1 MDLLLH
7 KLHHHA
13 IHRVVHS
20 VVVAAEEEAVAA
32 VGEVLEVD
40 LVVLEEIEI

>member
-7 KLHHHA
+7 KLRHHA

-20 VVVAAEEEAVAA
+20 VVVVEEEVAVA